1 MKKFFLFNREP
12 LNPSSSTSSDS
23 GAGLS
28 LLAVPSDHL
37 SFMTALTGAVNITFN
52 DASLYEGSGFFE
64 GEAMRKTNVT
74 VSCKKGEEI
83 RLIENIIGFI
93 SSDSKSGVMKFDVV
107 ENKSTFSSALVDSA
121 ESIKSKIF
129 DIPVKMT
136 TGMLSQGSDSEVYQ
150 NTIASIHFGDGNL
163 PLVEYNHE
171 GLAGY
176 ADGDEVTSWV
186 NAGTGGPTYNI
197 TVNVADPSAE
207 ASAATSDINTKSV
220 LFNLGEYFDIPDI
233 RIKHDYTVYCVIGT
247 ATHIMALY
255 GDDAGECV
263 GFGGKFPE
271 GNDLTESNVR
281 KLNNS
286 FSIRHNGRTGAVATT
301 MTDNTDNG
309 TEYGQFPEYQIL
321 GNDTTKSNAEVFI
334 IRRDVDNN
342 MYLHNRTGSI
352 IGFLEGKGGKSFE
365 LTDAF
370 RTDGDLLI
378 QVLGTV
384 KDNTSGGAGKFQ
396 GHLARFEVIERDI
409 GPSKASKL
417 AKDLFDLYKTSN

>member
-12 LNPSSSTSSDS
+12 LNPSSSNSSDS

-28 LLAVPSDHL
+28 VLAVPSDHL

-64 GEAMRKTNVT
+64 GEALKKTSVT
-74 VSCKKGEEI
+74 VSCKEGEET
-83 RLIENIIGFI
+83 RLIEGIIGFI
-93 SSDSKSGVMKFDVV
+93 SSDAKSGIMRFDVL

-129 DIPVKMT
+129 DIPVKMS
-136 TGMLSQGSDSEVYQ
+136 TGRLSQGSDSEVYQ

-176 ADGDEVTSWV
+176 ADGAEITSWA
-186 NAGTGGPTYNI
+186 NAGTGGSTYNI
-197 TVNVADPSAE
+197 VANALDPKAE
-207 ASAATSDINTKSV
+207 VSAATSDINTKSA
-220 LFNLGEYFDIPDI
+220 NISTGDYFIIPDI
-233 RIKHDYTVYCVIGT
+233 TVKYDYTIYCVLGT
-247 ATHIMALY
+247 SVHIMALY
-255 GDDAGECV
+255 GDDAGECL
-263 GFGGKFPE
+263 GFGGKYPE
-271 GNDLTESNVR
+271 GSDLTENNVR
-281 KLNNS
+281 KLNSS
-286 FSIRHNGRTGAVATT
+286 FSIRHSGRTGAVATT
-301 MTDNTDNG
+301 MADNTDNG
-309 TEYGQFPEYQIL
+309 TKYGAFPEYQIL
-321 GNDTTKSNAEVFI
+321 GADTSKSNAEVFV
-334 IRRDVDNN
+334 IRRDLDNN

-352 IGFLEGKGGKSFE
+352 IAFIKGKGDKSLE

-384 KDNTSGGAGKFQ
+384 KDNASGGDGKFR
-396 GHLARFEVIERDI
+396 GHIARFGVIENDI

-417 AKDLFDLYKTSN
+417 AKDLFDLYKTTT